1 MRLLLAVVTILI
13 VYGSLYPFGVDVRQY
28 RPELLDALLDFSLT
42 NSGRGDVIEN
52 VLLFVPFGFLAIR
65 VFPPGRR
72 FSLRLL
78 LVLLVAF
85 LLAVALQAA
94 QLIIPGRVPAGSDA
108 VWNLLGGGVGCFLG
122 RLQLDVRLRRMLGLD
137 APPDIPVLLALG
149 WLIYGFAPFVPS
161 IDWQLWKDHV
171 RELLGGTF
179 NLVWV
184 AQAAVM
190 WLVVFRFLKR
200 SAIPALNQKYYP
212 VILAVTLASGFV
224 MVGQTVSLDKF
235 AGGLLALV
243 IWFAAGTRI
252 GPGLLAGMLAMTIVG
267 INFTPFELRDHA
279 ASFSWIPFSG
289 ALTGNIFVNVLA
301 IFKKLVVYG
310 SLIWLMTEMRLGLR
324 VATVNAA
331 VFLFVNEYLQVFF
344 VNTTPE
350 ITDALLALAI
360 GAAFHRYTR
369 WREGSPRKDEY
380 VHSVGDGS
388 DYRSLATDV
397 GKAVDTGRSQAQTHY
412 VPGMDGLRAI
422 AALAVFL
429 VHFNQQARLQAELGP
444 FDLARWLA
452 NGNSGV
458 ALFFVLSGF
467 LLATPFWRQQ
477 YAAGAPLDVKQ
488 YFLRRLA
495 RILPAYY
502 LCLGGLLA
510 VKLAAGGFP
519 SINNVL
525 SHVLFLYNV
534 SDHNILSLNEPFWT
548 LAVEMQF
555 YLLLP
560 VLMWGLLRCNRTA
573 AFLWVAG
580 LAVAAYLLNYG
591 LVSYLLARNEW
602 PIHFTLIWPFSVY
615 ISGPRSFVLT
625 YSTLGH
631 LTYFF
636 IGMATAL
643 LYVVRPE
650 RSRRA
655 SSAVSDLLFWTC
667 ALFVFLIL
675 STPLDDV
682 LQAPYGHYN
691 WPVVPLLLAVMVF
704 VAPQATFARAILES
718 RVLRGIGI
726 VSYGV
731 YIFHYP
737 IQKLVGRGLRLVGYS
752 VEENWLLFGIVS
764 LVAAIS
770 IAAISYLLV
779 ERPIMRWARHHRSAT
794 ATATATASDGARAA
808 AARSEEVRVRSHD
821 QGAAATSVGNDWIHM
836 SVRLR
841 PTQLLK
847 LHRIADREG
856 GSVSAAARHLLADFM
871 TELGDIAG
879 LRQGRAVALAAG
891 AGAADVSATEDCRIN
906 LRRSQH
912 DSLVSIAQRSGISV
926 GELVAA
932 VIERQSAN
940 R

>member
-65 VFPPGRR
+65 VFPGRR
-72 FSLRLL
+72 FASRLL

-85 LLAVALQAA
+85 LLAFALQAA
-94 QLIIPGRVPAGSDA
+94 QLIIPGRMPAGSDA

-200 SAIPALNQKYYP
+200 SAIPALNQKHYP

-235 AGGLLALV
+235 AGGLLAMV
-243 IWFAAGTRI
+243 IWFVAGTRI
-252 GPGLLAGMLAMTIVG
+252 GPGLLAGMLAMMIVG

-301 IFKKLVVYG
+301 VFKKLVVYG
-310 SLIWLMTEMRLGLR
+310 SLIWLMTEIRLGLS

-331 VFLFVNEYLQVFF
+331 VFLFLNEYLQVFF

-350 ITDALLALAI
+350 ITDALLALAV
-360 GAAFHRYTR
+360 GVAFHRYTR
-369 WREGSPRKDEY
+369 WRDGSAPRDEY
-380 VHSVGDGS
+380 VRSVGNES

-397 GKAVDTGRSQAQTHY
+397 NEAVDPGRSQATTHY

-429 VHFNQQARLQAELGP
+429 VHFNQQARLQVELGP

-452 NGNSGV
+452 NGNTGV

-477 YAAGAPLDVKQ
+477 YAAGAQLDVKQ

-502 LCLGGLLA
+502 MCLGGLIA
-510 VKLAAGGFP
+510 IKLAAGGFP

-555 YLLLP
+555 YLVLP
-560 VLMWGLLRCNRTA
+560 LLMWGLLRCDRTA
-573 AFLWVAG
+573 AFLWVSG

-602 PIHFTLIWPFSVY
+602 PIRFTLIWPFSVY
-615 ISGPRSFVLT
+615 ISGPSSFVLT

-631 LTYFF
+631 LTYFL
-636 IGMATAL
+636 AQL
-643 LYVVRPE
+643 PQL
-650 RSRRA
+650 
-655 SSAVSDLLFWTC
+655 DL
-667 ALFVFLIL
+667 
-675 STPLDDV
+675 
-682 LQAPYGHYN
+682 
-691 WPVVPLLLAVMVF
+691 
-704 VAPQATFARAILES
+704 
-718 RVLRGIGI
+718 
-726 VSYGV
+726 
-731 YIFHYP
+731 
-737 IQKLVGRGLRLVGYS
+737 GL
-752 VEENWLLFGIVS
+752 
-764 LVAAIS
+764 
-770 IAAISYLLV
+770 
-779 ERPIMRWARHHRSAT
+779 
-794 ATATATASDGARAA
+794 
-808 AARSEEVRVRSHD
+808 
-821 QGAAATSVGNDWIHM
+821 
-836 SVRLR
+836 
-841 PTQLLK
+841 
-847 LHRIADREG
+847 
-856 GSVSAAARHLLADFM
+856 
-871 TELGDIAG
+871 
-879 LRQGRAVALAAG
+879 
-891 AGAADVSATEDCRIN
+891 
-906 LRRSQH
+906 
-912 DSLVSIAQRSGISV
+912 
-926 GELVAA
+926 
-932 VIERQSAN
+932 
-940 R
+940 